1 MRLVST
7 LTGVSLTGMM
17 LALSA
22 PASAA
27 VDAKLLEMLRANGS
41 INQAQ
46 YNELQADLAK
56 ETKEKAEQKAQS
68 ERLSS
73 FEQKVAWAAKTQIK
87 GDVRLRYEDVNVD
100 DPNRKSPNQ
109 TASASVPV
117 SASTARSTRRSMP
130 ACAWPPAAAPM
141 PAPPTRAWTITSRR
155 NRCGSTWPTSTGTPL
170 PCRTCT

>member
-46 YNELQADLAK
+46 YNELQGDLAK
-56 ETKEKAEQKAQS
+56 K
-68 ERLSS
+68 
-73 FEQKVAWAAKTQIK
+73 
-87 GDVRLRYEDVNVD
+87 
-100 DPNRKSPNQ
+100 PRKRPTRKLSPN
-109 TASASVPV
+109 V
-117 SASTARSTRRSMP
+117 
-130 ACAWPPAAAPM
+130 
-141 PAPPTRAWTITSRR
+141 
-155 NRCGSTWPTSTGTPL
+155 
-170 PCRTCT
+170 